1 MFGDQIIQFFDGF
14 GAAGMLLA
22 LFVIFIIDSMLF
34 PMVPELFLLIMY
46 AANPSPW
53 WGVLLIAV
61 ALLAI
66 GTGNTLLYITV
77 KKLGVPPFIEKV
89 MKKYSALLIAR
100 DETMLLINRIAPV
113 LPYTG
118 AFIAINEW
126 RYDKSMTYILLGG
139 CAKFSVLVMLSGM
152 FYSWFE
158 RGTAQNATFILILL
172 TLALGVVLAYVRKR
186 KMDGEG
192 IE

>member
-1 MFGDQIIQFFDGF
+1 MFGDQIIQFFGGF

-22 LFVIFIIDSMLF
+22 LFVIFITDSMLF

-46 AANPSPW
+46 AANPSLG
-53 WGVLLIAV
+53 WGAVLIAV

-66 GTGNTLLYITV
+66 GTGNTLLYIMV

-100 DETMLLINRIAPV
+100 DETMLLINRIAPI

-118 AFIAINEW
+118 AFIAVNEW
-126 RYDKSMTYILLGG
+126 NYKKSMAYILLGG
-139 CAKFSVLVMLSGM
+139 CVKFSVLVVLSDV
-152 FYSWFE
+152 FYTWFE
-158 RGTAQNATFILILL
+158 RGTAQNATFILIIFTL
-172 TLALGVVLAYVRKR
+172 TLGAVLAYVRKR
-186 KMDGEG
+186 KMEGEG